1 MGQYVLNPKTNKYEW
16 QASTKTI
23 NTPGGT
29 KQVASGPNL
38 FQQLGAFTKNL
49 NLDAKARNTA
59 ANRPTV
65 VTSTELQEKG
75 YTYKNGQWTKPP
87 TTVGPSATQLAGY
100 SPVDYRAA
108 IDPVTG
114 VIDYTKLVVPGK
126 KTETET
132 ETETEVGTETKKP
145 YTPLFS
151 PTELLNRQ
159 TDLANQLRTY
169 QDQLANTQ
177 SAADRRA
184 LAQNIRKTEL
194 AFQQARQQISEQ
206 DFMQQRSLIQG
217 AQARGLGGS
226 GLEQLGRTQARMQTG
241 QQLNQLS
248 QQYGD
253 QLQGYLNA
261 QLGIEENLANALSGN
276 ALTELGNINEAELN
290 ALNQQWT
297 QQQQAWTIEEREKFD
312 NQETA
317 QNFID
322 LYQSLKEVGDNS
334 ADRTAL
340 KEAYKDKLPQETID
354 ELFGMSG
361 TDLSMGEASS
371 RVASNIQGV
380 GFAGAAD
387 RQKIA
392 EAKAKDTDGDGK
404 LSRLRTGNTN
414 LYFSND
420 KELLVYVK
428 NLYTNRENSDKINVK
443 VVNGKIVYV
452 TPDNKTFTTYN
463 KASNALG

>member
-1 MGQYVLNPKTNKYEW
+1 MAYYTKPDGSIGWDSTSGQKRTISGEVGGFFKNMGTHISNDW
-16 QASTKTI
+16 ASTLQGVKDR
-23 NTPGGT
+23 N
-29 KQVASGPNL
+29 A
-38 FQQLGAFTKNL
+38 AA
-49 NLDAKARNTA
+49 DAKRLASMMESYNARNFRA
-59 ANRPTV
+59 
-65 VTSTELQEKG
+65 
-75 YTYKNGQWTKPP
+75 
-87 TTVGPSATQLAGY
+87 PSATQLAGY
-100 SPVDYRAA
+100 SPIDYRSA

-114 VIDYTKLVVPGK
+114 AIDYTKVVVPDK

-132 ETETEVGTETKKP
+132 EVETEVGTEVETEVGTETKKP

-159 TDLANQLRTY
+159 TDLASQLRTY

-206 DFMQQRSLIQG
+206 DFMQQRALMQG
-217 AQARGLGGS
+217 AQSRGLGGS

-253 QLQGYLNA
+253 QLQGYLNT
-261 QLGIEENLANALSGN
+261 QLGIEENLANDLSGN

-317 QNFID
+317 QSFID
-322 LYQSLKEVGDNS
+322 LYQSLKEVGDNA
-334 ADRTAL
+334 ADRVAL
-340 KEAYKDKLPQETID
+340 REAYKDKLPQETID
-354 ELFGMSG
+354 ELFDMSG
-361 TDLSMGEASS
+361 TDLSMGETSS
-371 RVASNIQGV
+371 KVASNIKGF
-380 GFAGAAD
+380 GFASAAD
-387 RQKIA
+387 RQKIT

-443 VVNGKIVYV
+443 IVNGKIVYV